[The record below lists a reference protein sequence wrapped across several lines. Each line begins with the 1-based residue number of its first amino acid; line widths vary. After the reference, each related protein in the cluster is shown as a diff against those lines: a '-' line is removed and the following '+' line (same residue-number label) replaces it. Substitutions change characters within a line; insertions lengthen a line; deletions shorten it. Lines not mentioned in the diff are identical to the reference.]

1 MTSTIVVRLPS
12 PARDRVIR
20 VTNVHFAADNKA
32 IAKFFNGYAILDQYR
47 TTNVRIGTKSVVYVL
62 FATVADKIR
71 SFELGGSML
80 FDREIKIHPA
90 PHGNYTRTSA

>member
-1 MTSTIVVRLPS
+1 LSSASLRPRAIAS
-12 PARDRVIR
+12 FAS
-20 VTNVHFAADNKA
+20 HFAADSKA

-71 SFELGGSML
+71 SFELSRSML
-80 FDREIKIHPA
+80 FDREIKIQPA
-90 PHGNYTRTSA
+90 PHGNYTRTSS